1 MVDINNIQSTEIE
14 KSILGAL
21 LNSTK
26 CFLLANEKRVNGD
39 MFYSPRH
46 KKIYKAIKKFNEKQK
61 INVNEFD
68 FITFLD
74 NNKNNINEFGGLSY
88 LNEIKTEVLSTVA
101 FEAWVD
107 KLINY
112 HEKRKLLDISTFVQ
126 KNIEK
131 DNQELENYIEN
142 ELLKLYDK
150 KDSDDE
156 NIFFDIIEMQEKLQN
171 GEEKGLQTGIR
182 ELDRSIHGFF
192 KTELITIFARSG
204 VGKSTL
210 AIQIA
215 LNMLRNNRILY
226 VSNEMTKKEVYD
238 KMFASYN
245 RIDITKCKTGT
256 LTDNEFT
263 KYIDFMGKLSN
274 KTMRVISEPNI
285 NTLISKIKLF
295 KLKYGLDIVFIDY
308 INLITE
314 GAVGE
319 NTTTKLGYIASKLK
333 QLAMDE
339 NICVV
344 LLAQAKRDTDKENK
358 NKAIFEKV
366 ENGDI
371 QDSARIEQYS
381 NTILSLYRNLKLDN
395 KVARKILAEEGKIDY
410 NSKNPDE
417 NPGVATITINKARL
431 GNKTTVSVAWNGE
444 FSRINNF
451 ER

>member
-1 MVDINNIQSTEIE
+1 MVNINNIQSTEIE

-21 LNSTK
+21 LNSTR
-26 CFLLANEKRVNGD
+26 CFLLANEKKVNGD
-39 MFYSPRH
+39 MFFSPRH
-46 KKIYKAIKKFNEKQK
+46 KKIYKAIAKFNGKQK
-61 INVNEFD
+61 IDIEEFD

-74 NNKNNINEFGGLSY
+74 ENKNNLTEFGGLSY
-88 LNEIKTEVLSTVA
+88 IHEIKTEVLSTVA
-101 FEAWVD
+101 FEVWID
-107 KLINY
+107 KLLNY
-112 HEKRKLLDISTFVQ
+112 HEKRKLLDISDFVQ

-131 DNQELENYIEN
+131 DNQELKDHVEN
-142 ELLKLYDK
+142 ELLNLYDK

-156 NIFFDIIEMQEKLQN
+156 NIFFNIIEMQERIQN

-182 ELDRSIHGFF
+182 ELDLNIHGFF
-192 KTELITIFARSG
+192 KTELVTIFARSG

-215 LNMLRNNRILY
+215 LNMIRNNRILY

-274 KTMRVISEPNI
+274 KTIRVITENNI
-285 NTLISKIKLF
+285 NTLISKVKLF

-308 INLITE
+308 VNLITE
-314 GAVGE
+314 GAIGE

-358 NKAIFEKV
+358 HKAIFEKV
-366 ENGDI
+366 ESGDI

-395 KVARKILAEEGKIDY
+395 KVARKILSDEGQIDY

-431 GNKTTVSVAWNGE
+431 GNKTTVSVAWQGE
-444 FSRINNF
+444 FSRISNF